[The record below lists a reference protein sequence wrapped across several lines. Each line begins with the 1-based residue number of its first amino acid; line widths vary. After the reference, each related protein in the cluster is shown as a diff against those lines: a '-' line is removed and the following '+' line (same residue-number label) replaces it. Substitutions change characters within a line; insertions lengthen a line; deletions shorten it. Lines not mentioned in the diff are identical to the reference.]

1 MATMT
6 LMTTGI
12 EKLNTIKL
20 AGEVHEIGK
29 LLEYKSNALLSL
41 ILKELFESDPKINC
55 VVWCQKVED
64 PTFSSQSKVQVQD
77 VHIGVGED
85 IGKEYLRG
93 MAKEIGFDI
102 HGGRRV
108 TDPDSES
115 VEYRVIRYQDG
126 IVTPCSTDL
135 VHCANSDFGL
145 TDNSLSEY
153 TTRLVDELNLLVQE
167 SLNSFLISKFG
178 VGCTVIVNRDLAI
191 VSELTN
197 IY

>member
-12 EKLNTIKL
+12 DKLNVIKL
-20 AGEVHEIGK
+20 AGEVSELSRLIS
-29 LLEYKSNALLSL
+29 YKCQALLSL
-41 ILKELFESDPKINC
+41 ALREIFESDPKINC
-55 VVWCQKVED
+55 LAWCQKVEE
-64 PTFSSQSKVQVQD
+64 PTFSNESKAQVQD
-77 VHIGVGED
+77 IYVGVGED
-85 IGKEYLRG
+85 IGKEYLYG

-115 VEYRVIRYQDG
+115 VEYRVIRFQDG

-145 TDNSLSEY
+145 SDNSLPEY

-167 SLNSFLISKFG
+167 SLNSFLMSKFG
-178 VGCTVIVNRDLAI
+178 VGCTVIVNRDLTI
-191 VSELTN
+191 VSALTN
-197 IY
+197 LY